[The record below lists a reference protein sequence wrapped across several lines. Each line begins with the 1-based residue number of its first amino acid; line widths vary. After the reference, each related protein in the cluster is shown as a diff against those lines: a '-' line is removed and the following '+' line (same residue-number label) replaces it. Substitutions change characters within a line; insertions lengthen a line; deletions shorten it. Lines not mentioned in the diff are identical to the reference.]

1 MRFWPFVKERD
12 GDKIKDPRGGVAKQ
26 LKIAEPHDKPVAY
39 KNLYANYLR
48 VDYFTQNANT
58 QDAKNMRLM
67 EFYHAEPRGTYGSAA
82 WPPKTFGAP
91 LLAFVG
97 QNETWLETRKR
108 LAMILGIKDITIRSW
123 RFSYRNGAPISDSD
137 KLYGKVTDCNTELSG
152 EPLAKSKSKEEADSV
167 MVEANNYETE
177 KNFDKSQKDD
187 AVRNSIGCMPIYML
201 HHQENRS
208 AGFNRN
214 RGLTLK

>member
-1 MRFWPFVKERD
+1 M
-12 GDKIKDPRGGVAKQ
+12 
-26 LKIAEPHDKPVAY
+26 
-39 KNLYANYLR
+39 
-48 VDYFTQNANT
+48 
-58 QDAKNMRLM
+58 
-67 EFYHAEPRGTYGSAA
+67 
-82 WPPKTFGAP
+82 
-91 LLAFVG
+91 LAFVG

-137 KLYGKVTDCNTELSG
+137 KLYDKVTDCNSELSG
-152 EPLAKSKSKEEADSV
+152 EPLAKSKSKEEVNSV
-167 MVEANNYETE
+167 MVEGNNYEAE
-177 KNFDKSQKDD
+177 RNFEKSQKDD
-187 AVRNSIGCMPIYML
+187 VVRNSIGCMPIYML